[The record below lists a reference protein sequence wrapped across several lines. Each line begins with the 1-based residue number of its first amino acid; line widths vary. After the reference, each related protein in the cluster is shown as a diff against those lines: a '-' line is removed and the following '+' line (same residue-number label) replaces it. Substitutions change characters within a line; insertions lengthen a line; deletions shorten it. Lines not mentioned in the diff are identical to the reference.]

1 MHYMHLIFP
10 NSKQLFDIKQGSLAL
25 YSWD

>member
-25 YSWD
+25 YS